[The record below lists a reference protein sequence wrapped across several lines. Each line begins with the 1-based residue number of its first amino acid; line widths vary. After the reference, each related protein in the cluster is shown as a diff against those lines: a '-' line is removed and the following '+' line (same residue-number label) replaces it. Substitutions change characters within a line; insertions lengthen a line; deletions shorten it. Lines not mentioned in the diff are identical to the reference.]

1 MPLFAGLLFA
11 IGVAGLLL
19 AVTATLPGAPFPAL
33 LAPAAAGVGL
43 LGLGSSWLVLL
54 WRNARLEEAV
64 ADAQVRVAA
73 SADDVRRARIA
84 VGDAEHSVQAAAL
97 GTEMTPLLREWLE
110 QVKASIGDADRL
122 HAVVA
127 ALRGLAAAETPSP
140 TGLHDLLDDAALRAE
155 VFTGAALRID
165 KVIESAGVVAV
176 DRERV
181 VGLLVQV
188 LAAAYETAAVAGRPI
203 RVEVA
208 EWQAGLLRLVV
219 TVSAARGLVSGA
231 RLAGLQLAQAQARAM
246 GGSLAWHDGTAGERR
261 FLFLL
266 PLEAEDA
273 PTDPSGIQ
281 SALTTYYVV
290 QWGIVGLGT
299 LGWWRERVRA

>member
-1 MPLFAGLLFA
+1 MPLFSGFLFA
-11 IGVAGLLL
+11 LGVAGLLL
-19 AVTATLPGAPFPAL
+19 AVTATLPGAPFPPL

-43 LGLGSSWLVLL
+43 IGLGSSWLVLL
-54 WRNARLEEAV
+54 ARNARLEEAI
-64 ADAQVRVAA
+64 AQAQVRVAA

-84 VGDAEHSVQAAAL
+84 VGDAEHSIQAAAI
-97 GTEMTPLLREWLE
+97 GTEITPLLREWLE

-127 ALRGLAAAETPSP
+127 ALRGLATADAPSP
-140 TGLHDLLDDAALRAE
+140 TGLHDLIDDAALRAE
-155 VFTGAALRID
+155 VFTGTALRVD
-165 KVIESAGVVAV
+165 KVIESAGTVAV

-188 LAAAYETAAVAGRPI
+188 LAAAYDTAGSDRPI

-219 TVSAARGLVSGA
+219 TVPASRPIGHGA
-231 RLAGLQLAQAQARAM
+231 RFAGLHFGQAQARAM
-246 GGSLAWHDGTAGERR
+246 GGSLAWHDGTGGERR
-261 FLFLL
+261 FLLLL

-273 PTDPSGIQ
+273 PTDPTGMQ
-281 SALTTYYVV
+281 SVP
-290 QWGIVGLGT
+290 
-299 LGWWRERVRA
+299 